1 MYDDEQMA
9 VAPRASAMKS
19 TTIELGE
26 SSELTLRDLVRIVW
40 SARIRLLCVSIVCA
54 VLAGVGGWIAPEKYE
69 AIAVLSPVTSSSGG
83 GGMGAMGALGGAV
96 GGLASLAGLSIGS
109 DAKKAEFV
117 AVLQSEALTEKYI
130 SENNLLPILY
140 YKQWD
145 AAAGAWKIKDPK
157 KQPTLWKANR
167 FFKSVR
173 TVTTDSK
180 SGLVTLTIKWTDP
193 KLAANWAN
201 GLVRLTN
208 DYLRDQAVREAERN
222 IAYLNDQASK
232 TDTVG
237 VKTAI
242 YTILQTEINK
252 AMLARGNDE
261 YALKV
266 VDPAFAPE
274 RPSSFGPIAWA
285 AIGLFMGFFLA
296 SAVIVGRR
304 AWWLRE

>member
-1 MYDDEQMA
+1 
-9 VAPRASAMKS
+9 V
-19 TTIELGE
+19 
-26 SSELTLRDLVRIVW
+26 
-40 SARIRLLCVSIVCA
+40 LCVSIVCA
-54 VLAGVGGWIAPEKYE
+54 VVAGIVGWVMPPEYK
-69 AIAVLSPVTSSSGG
+69 ATTILSPVTNTSGG

-96 GGLASLAGLSIGS
+96 GGLASLAGLSVGADS
-109 DAKKAEFV
+109 KKAEFV

-130 SENNLLPILY
+130 SENNLLPILFR
-140 YKQWD
+140 KQWD
-145 AAAGAWKIKDPK
+145 AGAGTWKIKDPN

-180 SGLVTLTIKWTDP
+180 TSLVTLSIEWTDP
-193 KLAANWAN
+193 KLAQTWAN

-232 TDTVG
+232 TDTLG
-237 VKTAI
+237 VKQAI
-242 YTILQTEINK
+242 YTIMQTEINK

-266 VDPAFAPE
+266 IDPAFTPE
-274 RPSSFGPIAWA
+274 RPSSLGTVAWTV
-285 AIGLFMGFFLA
+285 IGLLVGFFLS
-296 SAVIVGRR
+296 SAVVVAGVRGRG
-304 AWWLRE
+304 